1 MGDESAGEESTASS
15 TSEPETSPAS
25 SEAAKLLEISGSDTN
40 AYEDW
45 VEVAES
51 VEVVR
56 SRCERRDVRGSSC
69 QTDAE
74 VLALPYSFPCS
85 SR

>member
-1 MGDESAGEESTASS
+1 M
-15 TSEPETSPAS
+15 
-25 SEAAKLLEISGSDTN
+25 
-40 AYEDW
+40 
-45 VEVAES
+45 EVADS

-74 VLALPYSFPCS
+74 VLALLYSFPYS
-85 SR
+85 NRQEAAHASKERSVPLQEAAAHVPPLRGSPPR